1 MSTGDLLKVLTEA
14 SPDNLFVLTGL
25 ALMVLAVVGNVW
37 KIQPGKAGRIGAA
50 VLGPVLLFSGLW
62 MHTHQ
67 HIAQMKVVRVDF
79 HAASTVYDG
88 PCPFKFEFPGHIEAS
103 APGTVFY
110 EVEFSDGSKTNAV
123 PLEFAGPETQE
134 IKAVWRV
141 QQSRAD
147 AWAKLRILA
156 PGNSESEKVS
166 FTVTCQDSGPAKPGR
181 AREGNTPKGTAEVAM
196 AKGNS

>member
-1 MSTGDLLKVLTEA
+1 MEILKVLLEC

-25 ALMVLAVVGNVW
+25 AFITLAVVGNIW
-37 KIQPGKAGRIGAA
+37 LIKPGKGGRIGAA
-50 VLGPVLLFSGLW
+50 VLGPFLLFAGLW
-62 MHTHQ
+62 MHTRQ
-67 HIAQMKVVRVDF
+67 HTAQMKVLRMDF

-88 PCPFKFEFPGHIEAS
+88 PCPFKFEFPGHIETS

-123 PLEFAGPETQE
+123 PLEFTGPETQE

-141 QQSRAD
+141 QQSQAD

-156 PGNSESEKVS
+156 PGTSESGKAS
-166 FTVTCQDSGPAKPGR
+166 FTVTCQDTGPAKPSR
-181 AREGNTPKGTAEVAM
+181 AREGNTPKTLAELAM
-196 AKGNS
+196 AKKKP